1 MLVLTR
7 KLGESIAIDDNIK
20 IVVVQIKGK
29 QVRLGI
35 KAPKETKIHR
45 EEVYQ
50 AIQDQNTEAVQ
61 ASMSDIAR
69 LGEFL
74 ERIQGRIRH
83 QPLTRVSP
91 LSVPVLLEIG
101 REQVYGQGQDMLL
114 RDAAELLIQEATGEE
129 QACNV
134 QPRPKARTRR

>member
-50 AIQDQNTEAVQ
+50 AIQEQNQMAAQST
-61 ASMSDIAR
+61 
-69 LGEFL
+69 L
-74 ERIQGRIRH
+74 EDVSN
-83 QPLTRVSP
+83 LTKD
-91 LSVPVLLEIG
+91 LL
-101 REQVYGQGQDMLL
+101 
-114 RDAAELLIQEATGEE
+114 
-129 QACNV
+129 
-134 QPRPKARTRR
+134 KK